1 LSEAN
6 LASRLER
13 MADADVLV
21 GGGDFLDDEE
31 RERLHCAI
39 RRGVE
44 DVEAGRTIDART
56 AIDRL
61 RARAGVLDA
70 RKTLP
75 R

>member
-6 LASRLER
+6 AASRLER

-31 RERLHCAI
+31 RGRLHRAI
-39 RRGVE
+39 GRGIE

-61 RARAGVLDA
+61 RARALLLDA
-70 RKTLP
+70 RKTQP